1 MAISV
6 STAESMVRNLI
17 STMLGVETKQIRRI
31 EDLVCSNIGTKR
43 FPVFSY
49 EMAFIVESVG
59 YKPRYKATLISNAM
73 LVKIELLEV

>member
-6 STAESMVRNLI
+6 STAENMVRNLI
-17 STMLGVETKQIRRI
+17 STMLGVKPEQIRRV
-31 EDLVCSNIGTKR
+31 EDIVYSNIGTKK
-43 FPVFSY
+43 FPVYSY

-59 YKPRYKATLISNAM
+59 YKPRYKATLISNAT